1 MKTFTEFTE
10 QPLDEAIYDN
20 AQGSDSPF
28 DRIALDNIRE
38 AENEL
43 KIAMRNVSDAVEQL
57 QTAKA
62 QAAACDRHVKQLKA
76 QFRIK

>member
-62 QAAACDRHVKQLKA
+62 QAAVCDRHVKQLKA

>member
-20 AQGSDSPF
+20 AQGSGSPF

-43 KIAMRNVSDAVEQL
+43 KIAMRNVNDAVEQL

-62 QAAACDRHVKQLKA
+62 QAAVCDRHVKQLKA